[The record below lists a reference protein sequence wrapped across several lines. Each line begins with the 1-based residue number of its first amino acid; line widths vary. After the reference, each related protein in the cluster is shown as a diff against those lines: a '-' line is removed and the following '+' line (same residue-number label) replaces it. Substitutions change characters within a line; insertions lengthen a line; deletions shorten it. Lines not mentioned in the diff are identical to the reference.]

1 MIIFHI
7 SEIMARYKVS
17 VTALST
23 ELSVTKS
30 TVSQWRQGNH
40 SPSLDRVNDIMCAV
54 LKLGDEERLK
64 ISPLHLRD
72 VLEWR
77 SDDNKV

>member
-17 VTALST
+17 ATALST
-23 ELSVTKS
+23 ELSVTKG
-30 TVSQWRQGNH
+30 TVSQWRQGHH
-40 SPSLDRVNDIMCAV
+40 SPSLDRVNDIMSAIS
-54 LKLGDEERLK
+54 KLGDAEQLK

>member
-1 MIIFHI
+1 MIFHI

-17 VTALST
+17 VTALSG
-23 ELSVTKS
+23 ELNVTKG

-40 SPSLDRVNDIMCAV
+40 APSLDRVNDIMTAV
-54 LKLGDEERLK
+54 LKLGNTERLK
-64 ISPLHLRD
+64 MSPLRLGD

-77 SDDNKV
+77 ADNKD

>member
-1 MIIFHI
+1 MIVFHI

-17 VTALST
+17 VTALSA
-23 ELSVTKS
+23 ELSVTRS

-40 SPSLDRVNDIMCAV
+40 SPSLDRVNDVMSAI
-54 LKLGDEERLK
+54 LKLGDTEQLK
-64 ISPLHLRD
+64 ASPLCLRD

-77 SDDNKV
+77 ENNKN